1 MIRCTKITE
10 TVPPIKLLHSGFN
23 SHWREYPAIYCR
35 ERQVCD
41 AQAVWFSHLGPLRT
55 PKAIQPHQGAS
66 QFQPQLFPARSIGFW
81 HSLAPNHGDRT
92 EAFGRRGTH
101 HARHGRTPQTPPSA
115 KLLCL
120 SLKTGQVVS
129 GKKWRGFKDF
139 AHELWHTA
147 HVQKPCPRGKK
158 EKWKSFHA

>member
-1 MIRCTKITE
+1 VDLIVIGGNTQPFTAGKGRSVLLRRCGSHTSVRCAPPKPSSRIRE
-10 TVPPIKLLHSGFN
+10 HRSSSPS
-23 SHWREYPAIYCR
+23 
-35 ERQVCD
+35 
-41 AQAVWFSHLGPLRT
+41 FSQLR
-55 PKAIQPHQGAS
+55 
-66 QFQPQLFPARSIGFW
+66 FIGSW
-81 HSLAPNHGDRT
+81 HSFAPNHGDRT

-147 HVQKPCPRGKK
+147 HMQKPCPRGKK
-158 EKWKSFHA
+158 KKWKSFPRVTPAFFC

>member
-1 MIRCTKITE
+1 VDLIVIEGNTQPFTAGKGRSVLLRRCGSHTS
-10 TVPPIKLLHSGFN
+10 VRCAPPN
-23 SHWREYPAIYCR
+23 
-35 ERQVCD
+35 
-41 AQAVWFSHLGPLRT
+41 
-55 PKAIQPHQGAS
+55 AIQPHQGAS

-81 HSLAPNHGDRT
+81 HSFVPNHGDRT
-92 EAFGRRGTH
+92 KAFGKRGTH

-129 GKKWRGFKDF
+129 GKKWRGFIDF

-158 EKWKSFHA
+158 KKWKGFHA